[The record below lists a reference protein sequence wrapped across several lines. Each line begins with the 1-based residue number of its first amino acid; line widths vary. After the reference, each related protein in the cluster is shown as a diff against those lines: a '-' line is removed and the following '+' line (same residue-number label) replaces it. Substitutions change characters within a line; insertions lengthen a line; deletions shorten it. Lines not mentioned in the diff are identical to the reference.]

1 MAKNKM
7 PWNSN
12 KSLCWN
18 VFIELHNIDL
28 IYKIKELQNI
38 TKHILMKITLN

>member
-1 MAKNKM
+1 MANAKNKM

-12 KSLCWN
+12 KSLCWD

-28 IYKIKELQNI
+28 I
-38 TKHILMKITLN
+38 